1 MSGMPVHPHRD
12 YSVPKM
18 VARDGNRC
26 RVSMIIQI
34 GLTGQTTDWMTHL
47 MEQALKWNPIR
58 TYGWPSFWCS
68 CSAQPDRNYCQK
80 RLADAF
86 WHTHGS
92 MKPERNY
99 FSEIDTQI
107 ANKLKRP
114 IFLSDPSGALRVFNP
129 GDSVFRSTV
138 RVPGGRGARVPRGS
152 GEGTQVTD
160 ELGENILIR
169 TA

>member
-1 MSGMPVHPHRD
+1 
-12 YSVPKM
+12 
-18 VARDGNRC
+18 
-26 RVSMIIQI
+26 
-34 GLTGQTTDWMTHL
+34 
-47 MEQALKWNPIR
+47 
-58 TYGWPSFWCS
+58 
-68 CSAQPDRNYCQK
+68 
-80 RLADAF
+80 
-86 WHTHGS
+86 

-114 IFLSDPSGALRVFNP
+114 IFLSDPSGALRVFNL

-152 GEGTQVTD
+152 AEGTQVTD